1 MGEESM
7 LGSLKQRGGTN
18 ARADISFTVGTTG
31 LHTLRLS
38 TDAKNAASSNN
49 FGYLVWLR
57 LVKQ

>member
-1 MGEESM
+1 M

-31 LHTLRLS
+31 MHTLRLS